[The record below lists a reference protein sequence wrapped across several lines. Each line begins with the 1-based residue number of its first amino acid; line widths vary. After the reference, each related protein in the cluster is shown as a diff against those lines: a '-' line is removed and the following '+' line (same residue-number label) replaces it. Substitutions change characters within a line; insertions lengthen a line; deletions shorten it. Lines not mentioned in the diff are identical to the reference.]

1 LQKIIDV
8 KLVLSP
14 AANNPLDCR
23 MYTPFL
29 IYYAITF
36 VADCLTKKIIIMKE
50 YLLLLRGGIPV
61 TAKTDA
67 ENKAELQAWG
77 AYMGGLV
84 QSGSFVGGLPLV
96 SGGKVVSASGVSG
109 EPVISSKE
117 GIVGGYLI
125 IKADSLEKAAE
136 LAKGCPHISNEG
148 NIEVREIAPMPAM

>member
-1 LQKIIDV
+1 
-8 KLVLSP
+8 
-14 AANNPLDCR
+14 
-23 MYTPFL
+23 MYTPCF
-29 IYYAITF
+29 IYYAATF

-50 YLLLLRGGIPV
+50 YLFLLRGGIPV

-67 ENKAELQAWG
+67 ENKAEMQAWG
-77 AYMGGLV
+77 VFMGGLA

-96 SGGKVVSASGVSG
+96 SGGKVVSASGISA
-109 EPVISSKE
+109 EPVNSPKE

-136 LAKGCPHISNEG
+136 LAKDCPHIANEG